1 MLLAVGAVY
10 VAVNLLKNGWTAI
23 IVALNVFFIT
33 FNLIGVRNIAN
44 IKQKYT
50 WFKLFEL
57 CIKSVCICLIFL

>member
-33 FNLIGVRNIAN
+33 FNLIGVILTYV
-44 IKQKYT
+44 KT
-50 WFKLFEL
+50 
-57 CIKSVCICLIFL
+57 KSLLIIFLLTF